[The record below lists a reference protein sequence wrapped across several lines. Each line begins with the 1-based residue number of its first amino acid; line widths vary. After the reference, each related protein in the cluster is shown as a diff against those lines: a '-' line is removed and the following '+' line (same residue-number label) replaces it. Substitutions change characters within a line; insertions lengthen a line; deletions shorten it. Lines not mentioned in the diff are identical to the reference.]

1 VSRVRGASSARPFLY
16 FAKMPRIVVTA
27 VHISF
32 KVIERNQDRVNKLVL
47 AMSLGK
53 PTEQHSCGTYCL
65 LLRPTLTFSQ
75 KAHWSAY
82 SPLLFQRLQR
92 LLPRSYI

>member
-1 VSRVRGASSARPFLY
+1 MREVRAPFFI

-53 PTEQHSCGTYCL
+53 PTEQHSCATYCL
-65 LLRPTLTFSQ
+65 LLRPTLTFFQ
-75 KAHWSAY
+75 KAHRY
-82 SPLLFQRLQR
+82 FNYINILFTII
-92 LLPRSYI
+92 YILYYPKTLAFR